1 MIIYLFILGTHFVCW
16 FLNLGG
22 RYAFLAFILSFTL
35 IINFVLDFLKEN
47 PIKKY
52 YIITKLRIYILII
65 YF

>member
-16 FLNLGG
+16 FFKPGG

-47 PIKKY
+47 PIKISYNNKS
-52 YIITKLRIYILII
+52 
-65 YF
+65 